1 MSIDSEKEQEKWQG
15 KYLGEDSLSRAMRIR
30 REMPCRAVVFI
41 GLLQFSADLV
51 EDGDGGA

>member
-1 MSIDSEKEQEKWQG
+1 MSIDSEKEQEKSQG
-15 KYLGEDSLSRAMRIR
+15 KYLGEDSLSRAMRIH
-30 REMPCRAVVFI
+30 REMSWRAVVFV